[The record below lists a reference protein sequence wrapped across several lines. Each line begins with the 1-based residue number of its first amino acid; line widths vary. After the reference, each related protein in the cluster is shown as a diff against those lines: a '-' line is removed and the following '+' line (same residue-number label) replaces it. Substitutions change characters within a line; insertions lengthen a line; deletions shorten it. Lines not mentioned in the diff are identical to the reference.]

1 MKKLVVFM
9 AAIILLAGCTAKQE
23 SGTGKPVVM
32 TTIGQIADAVSV
44 IAGDHV
50 EVKALMGPG
59 VDPHLYK
66 ATQGDLSKLESAD
79 VIFYSGLHLEGKML
93 DVFEKMK
100 ESGKSVAA
108 ISESIDES
116 KLLGNEMDAN
126 LFDPHVW
133 FDVNIW
139 KTAVHQITETL
150 SGEYPENKEEFKKN
164 EASYFKE
171 LDELSA
177 YAQQRIEEIPA
188 SGRVLVTAH
197 DAFNYFGRSL
207 NIEVRGLQGLSTESE
222 YGLKDVQEVVD
233 FLVGNN
239 IKAVFIESSVSDKA
253 MKAVIDGAKE
263 KDQNVNI
270 GGELFS
276 DAMGKEGTEQGTYI
290 GMYKHNVD
298 TIVNA
303 LK

>member
-1 MKKLVVFM
+1 M
-9 AAIILLAGCTAKQE
+9 
-23 SGTGKPVVM
+23 
-32 TTIGQIADAVSV
+32 
-44 IAGDHV
+44 
-50 EVKALMGPG
+50 
-59 VDPHLYK
+59 HLYK

-93 DVFEKMK
+93 DVFEKMQENDK
-100 ESGKSVAA
+100 TVNA
-108 ISESIDES
+108 ISESIEEE
-116 KLLGNEMDAN
+116 KLLGNEMDAK
-126 LFDPHVW
+126 LYDPHVW
-133 FDVNIW
+133 FDIDIW
-139 KTAVHQITETL
+139 KTAVHQITATL
-150 SGEYPENKEEFKKN
+150 SEKYPEYKKEFSEN
-164 EASYFKE
+164 EAIYFEE
-171 LDELSA
+171 LDDLSS
-177 YAQQRIEEIPA
+177 YAKQRIDEIPLDR
-188 SGRVLVTAH
+188 RVLVTAH

-222 YGLKDVQEVVD
+222 YGLKDVRDVVD

-263 KDQNVNI
+263 KGQNVKI
-270 GGELFS
+270 GGELYS

-298 TIVNA
+298 TIVNS

>member
-1 MKKLVVFM
+1 MKKVVIFF
-9 AAIILLAGCTAKQE
+9 AAILILVGCSTKKE
-23 SGTGKPVVM
+23 NDKPVVV
-32 TTIGQIADAVSV
+32 TTISQIADAVSV
-44 IAGDHV
+44 IAGDRV

-93 DVFEKMK
+93 DVFEKMQENDK
-100 ESGKSVAA
+100 TVKA
-108 ISESIDES
+108 ISESIEEE
-116 KLLGNEMDAN
+116 KLLGIEMDAK
-126 LFDPHVW
+126 LYDPHVW
-133 FDVNIW
+133 FDIDIW
-139 KTAVHQITETL
+139 KTAVHQITDTL
-150 SGEYPENKEEFKKN
+150 SEKYPEYKN
-164 EASYFKE
+164 EFSENEAIYFKE
-171 LDELSA
+171 LDDLST
-177 YAQQRIEEIPA
+177 YAKQRIDEIPLNQ
-188 SGRVLVTAH
+188 RVLVTAH

-222 YGLKDVQEVVD
+222 YGLKDVRDVVD

-263 KDQNVNI
+263 KGQNVKI
-270 GGELFS
+270 GGELYS

-298 TIVNA
+298 TIVNS

>member
-1 MKKLVVFM
+1 MKKLVIFF
-9 AAIILLAGCTAKQE
+9 AAILFLAGCSTKKE
-23 SGTGKPVVM
+23 NDKPVVV
-32 TTIGQIADAVSV
+32 TTISQIADAVSV
-44 IAGDHV
+44 IAGDRV

-93 DVFEKMK
+93 DVFEKMQENDK
-100 ESGKSVAA
+100 TVNA
-108 ISESIDES
+108 ISESIEEEN
-116 KLLGNEMDAN
+116 LLGNEMDAK
-126 LFDPHVW
+126 LYDPHVW
-133 FDVNIW
+133 FDIDIW
-139 KTAVHQITETL
+139 KTAVHQITATL
-150 SGEYPENKEEFKKN
+150 SEKYPEYKKEFSEN
-164 EASYFKE
+164 EAIYFEE
-171 LDELSA
+171 LDDLSS
-177 YAQQRIEEIPA
+177 YAKQRIDEIPLDQ
-188 SGRVLVTAH
+188 RVLVTAH

-222 YGLKDVQEVVD
+222 YGLKDVRDVVD

-263 KDQNVNI
+263 KGQNVKI
-270 GGELFS
+270 GGELYS

-298 TIVNA
+298 TIVNS

>member
-1 MKKLVVFM
+1 MKKVVIFFTAILILV
-9 AAIILLAGCTAKQE
+9 GCSTKKE
-23 SGTGKPVVM
+23 NDKPVVV
-32 TTIGQIADAVSV
+32 TTISQIADAVSV
-44 IAGDHV
+44 IAGDRV

-93 DVFEKMK
+93 DVFEKMQENDK
-100 ESGKSVAA
+100 AVKA
-108 ISESIDES
+108 ISESIEEE
-116 KLLGNEMDAN
+116 KLLGNEMDAK
-126 LFDPHVW
+126 LYDPHVW
-133 FDVNIW
+133 FDIDIW
-139 KTAVHQITETL
+139 KTAVHQITDTL
-150 SGEYPENKEEFKKN
+150 SEKYPEYKN
-164 EASYFKE
+164 EFSENEAIYFKE
-171 LDELSA
+171 LDDLST
-177 YAQQRIEEIPA
+177 YAKQRIDEIPLNQ
-188 SGRVLVTAH
+188 RVLVTAH

-222 YGLKDVQEVVD
+222 YGLKDVRDVVD

-263 KDQNVNI
+263 KGQNVKI
-270 GGELFS
+270 GGELYS

-298 TIVNA
+298 TIVNS

>member
-9 AAIILLAGCTAKQE
+9 VAIMLLAGCTVKQKSE
-23 SGTGKPVVM
+23 NDKPVVV
-32 TTIGQIADAVSV
+32 TTIGQIADAVSA
-44 IAGDHV
+44 IAGDYV

-116 KLLGNEMDAN
+116 ELLGNEMDAN
-126 LFDPHVW
+126 LYDPHVW
-133 FDVNIW
+133 FDINIW

-150 SGEYPENKEEFKKN
+150 SDKYPENKKEFNKN
-164 EASYFKE
+164 EAIYFKE
-171 LDELSA
+171 LDDLSA
-177 YAQQRIEEIPA
+177 YAQQRIGEIPA

-263 KDQNVNI
+263 KDQDVKI
-270 GGELFS
+270 GGEIFS
-276 DAMGKEGTEQGTYI
+276 DAMGKEGTKEGTYI

>member
-1 MKKLVVFM
+1 MKKVVIFFTAILILV
-9 AAIILLAGCTAKQE
+9 GCSTKKE
-23 SGTGKPVVM
+23 SDKPVVV
-32 TTIGQIADAVSV
+32 TTISQIADAVSV
-44 IAGDHV
+44 IAGDRV
-50 EVKALMGPG
+50 DVKALMGPG

-93 DVFEKMK
+93 DVFEKMQENDK
-100 ESGKSVAA
+100 TVKA
-108 ISESIDES
+108 ISESIEEE
-116 KLLGNEMDAN
+116 KLLGNEMDAK
-126 LFDPHVW
+126 LYDPHVW
-133 FDVNIW
+133 FDIDIW
-139 KTAVHQITETL
+139 KTAVHQITDTL
-150 SGEYPENKEEFKKN
+150 SEKYPEYKN
-164 EASYFKE
+164 EFSENEAIYFKE
-171 LDELSA
+171 LDDLST
-177 YAQQRIEEIPA
+177 YAKQRIDEIPLNQ
-188 SGRVLVTAH
+188 RVLVTAH

-222 YGLKDVQEVVD
+222 YGLKDVRDVVD

-263 KDQNVNI
+263 KGQNVKI
-270 GGELFS
+270 GGELYS

-298 TIVNA
+298 TIVNS

>member
-1 MKKLVVFM
+1 MKKVVIFFTAILILV
-9 AAIILLAGCTAKQE
+9 GCSTKKE
-23 SGTGKPVVM
+23 NDKPVVV
-32 TTIGQIADAVSV
+32 TTISQIADAVSV
-44 IAGDHV
+44 IAGDRV

-93 DVFEKMK
+93 DVFEKMQENDK
-100 ESGKSVAA
+100 TVKA
-108 ISESIDES
+108 ISESIEEE
-116 KLLGNEMDAN
+116 KLLGNEMDAK
-126 LFDPHVW
+126 LYDPHVW
-133 FDVNIW
+133 FDIDIW
-139 KTAVHQITETL
+139 KTAVHQITDTL
-150 SGEYPENKEEFKKN
+150 SEKYPEYKN
-164 EASYFKE
+164 EFSENEAIYFKE
-171 LDELSA
+171 LDDLST
-177 YAQQRIEEIPA
+177 YAKQRIDEIPLNQ
-188 SGRVLVTAH
+188 RVLVTAH

-222 YGLKDVQEVVD
+222 YGLKDVRDVVD

-263 KDQNVNI
+263 KGQNVKI
-270 GGELFS
+270 GGELYS

-298 TIVNA
+298 TIVNS

>member
-1 MKKLVVFM
+1 MKKVVIFFTAILILV
-9 AAIILLAGCTAKQE
+9 GCSTKKE
-23 SGTGKPVVM
+23 NDKPVVV
-32 TTIGQIADAVSV
+32 TTISQIADAVSV
-44 IAGDHV
+44 IAGDRV

-93 DVFEKMK
+93 DVFEKMQENDK
-100 ESGKSVAA
+100 TVKA
-108 ISESIDES
+108 ISESIEEE
-116 KLLGNEMDAN
+116 KLLGNEMDAK
-126 LFDPHVW
+126 LYDPHVW
-133 FDVNIW
+133 FDIDIW
-139 KTAVHQITETL
+139 KTAVHQITDTL
-150 SGEYPENKEEFKKN
+150 SEKYPEYKN
-164 EASYFKE
+164 EFSENEAIYFKE
-171 LDELSA
+171 LDDLST
-177 YAQQRIEEIPA
+177 YAKQRIDEIPLNQ
-188 SGRVLVTAH
+188 RVLVTAH
-197 DAFNYFGRSL
+197 DAFKYFGRSL

-222 YGLKDVQEVVD
+222 YGLKDVRDVVD

-263 KDQNVNI
+263 KGQNVKI
-270 GGELFS
+270 GGELYS

-298 TIVNA
+298 TIVNS

>member
-1 MKKLVVFM
+1 MKKVVIFF
-9 AAIILLAGCTAKQE
+9 AAILILVGCSTKKE
-23 SGTGKPVVM
+23 NDKPVVV
-32 TTIGQIADAVSV
+32 TTISQIADAVSV
-44 IAGDHV
+44 IAGDRV

-93 DVFEKMK
+93 DVFEKMQENDK
-100 ESGKSVAA
+100 TVKA
-108 ISESIDES
+108 ISESIEEE
-116 KLLGNEMDAN
+116 KLLGNEMDAK
-126 LFDPHVW
+126 LYDPHVW
-133 FDVNIW
+133 FDIDIW
-139 KTAVHQITETL
+139 KTAVHQITDTL
-150 SGEYPENKEEFKKN
+150 SEKYPEYKN
-164 EASYFKE
+164 EFSENEAIYFKE
-171 LDELSA
+171 LDDLST
-177 YAQQRIEEIPA
+177 YAKQRIDEIPLNQ
-188 SGRVLVTAH
+188 RVLVTAH

-222 YGLKDVQEVVD
+222 YGLKDVRDVVD

-263 KDQNVNI
+263 KGQNVKI
-270 GGELFS
+270 GGELYS

-298 TIVNA
+298 TIVNS

>member
-1 MKKLVVFM
+1 MKKLFIFF
-9 AAIILLAGCTAKQE
+9 AAMLFLAGCSTKKE
-23 SGTGKPVVM
+23 NDKPVVV
-32 TTIGQIADAVSV
+32 TTISQIADAVSV
-44 IAGDHV
+44 IAGDRV

-93 DVFEKMK
+93 DVFEKMQENDK
-100 ESGKSVAA
+100 TVKA
-108 ISESIDES
+108 ISESIEEE
-116 KLLGNEMDAN
+116 KLLGNEMDAK
-126 LFDPHVW
+126 LYDPHVW
-133 FDVNIW
+133 FDIDIW
-139 KTAVHQITETL
+139 KTAVHQITDTL
-150 SGEYPENKEEFKKN
+150 SEKYPEYKKEFSEN
-164 EASYFKE
+164 EAIYFKE
-171 LDELSA
+171 LDDLST
-177 YAQQRIEEIPA
+177 YAKQRIDEIPLNQ
-188 SGRVLVTAH
+188 RVLVTAH

-222 YGLKDVQEVVD
+222 YGLKDVRDVVD

-263 KDQNVNI
+263 KGQNVKI
-270 GGELFS
+270 GGELYS

-298 TIVNA
+298 TIVNS